1 MLDSAIAASIAG
13 IGMIFLL
20 TTLLVLSHNSEI
32 VAYENKSMALFGW
45 SQAVYANL
53 SKLSA
58 TGMGKPSNV
67 CNGRM
72 CFRLLPLS
80 NAEPCNLQEI
90 CRVISTPNASYEL
103 VFYYENSSLT

>member
-13 IGMIFLL
+13 IGMTFLL

-32 VAYENKSMALFGW
+32 VAYENKSIVLFGW

-53 SKLSA
+53 SRLSA
-58 TGMGKPSNV
+58 AGIDRLGSV
-67 CNGRM
+67 CNGKM

-80 NAEPCNLQEI
+80 NAEPCSLQEV
-90 CRVISTPNASYEL
+90 CRILSTPNASYEL
-103 VFYYENSSLT
+103 VFYYENSSLS